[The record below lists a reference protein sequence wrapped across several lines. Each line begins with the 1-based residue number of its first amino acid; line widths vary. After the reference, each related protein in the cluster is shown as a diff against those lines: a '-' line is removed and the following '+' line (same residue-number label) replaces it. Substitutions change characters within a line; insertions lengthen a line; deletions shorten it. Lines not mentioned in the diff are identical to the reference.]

1 MRGRQATTW
10 RRRID
15 VRMDTSLIP
24 LRRANVQR
32 VVSMILNGCRK
43 VIVPRGFD
51 VFAVGS
57 SSTFR
62 ERRPRPTAFRSSVTV
77 NDQRSIDQ

>member
-15 VRMDTSLIP
+15 VRTGTSLIP
-24 LRRANVQR
+24 LTRGNVRR
-32 VVSMILNGCRK
+32 VVSTILNGCRK
-43 VIVPRGFD
+43 VMVPRGFD
-51 VFAVGS
+51 VCAVGS

-62 ERRPRPTAFRSSVTV
+62 ERRAAPMWRECQT
-77 NDQRSIDQ
+77 IDHH